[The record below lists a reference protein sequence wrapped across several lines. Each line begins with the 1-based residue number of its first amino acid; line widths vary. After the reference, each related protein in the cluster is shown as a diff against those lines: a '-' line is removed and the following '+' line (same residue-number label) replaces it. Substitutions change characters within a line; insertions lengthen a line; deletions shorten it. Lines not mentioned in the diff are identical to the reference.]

1 MNRTPEVQRERFNRI
16 VQQALDEL
24 PENLASFLDNVAIVV
39 EREPSPHDLAE
50 AGLEPGSELFG
61 LYVGTPLVDRFNYQM
76 VLPDRILI
84 YQGPHERRFQHEQ
97 LAEEIRRTVI
107 HEVAHHFGI
116 DDDRLHEL
124 GWG

>member
-1 MNRTPEVQRERFNRI
+1 MQRERFRRI

-24 PENLASFLDNVAIVV
+24 PDQLAGFLDNVAIVV
-39 EREPSPHDLAE
+39 EREPSEYDLQE
-50 AGLEPGSELFG
+50 AGLKPGDELFG
-61 LYVGTPLVDRFNYQM
+61 LYIGTPLVDRMNYQM

-84 YQGPHERRFQHEQ
+84 YQGPHERRFAHET

>member
-1 MNRTPEVQRERFNRI
+1 VHRERFRRI

-24 PENLASFLDNVAIVV
+24 PAPLAAFLDNVAVVV
-39 EREPSPHDLAE
+39 EREPSAYDLAE
-50 AGLEPGSELFG
+50 AGLEDGAELFG
-61 LYVGTPLVDRFNYQM
+61 LYVGTPLIDRVNYQM

-84 YQGPHERRFQHEQ
+84 YQGAHERHFQHEQ
-97 LAEEIRRTVI
+97 LAEQIRRTVI
-107 HEVAHHFGI
+107 HEIAHHFGI